1 MMTFFLQ
8 LLAAWILLVVAHVS
22 AMALAGV
29 AFGVDLREVSYGFG
43 KQLFSR
49 GKLKIKA
56 VPLGGYAKFGDTR
69 ETEADPPADPAT
81 AFNHKPA
88 VIRAIIALAGC
99 ALLVLLA
106 ALVLA
111 GSSVSEVIAGFR
123 QIVVGALGPKST
135 AQEYI
140 HALYAISTTHGFPAL
155 LAVLAT
161 KVAAFN
167 LLPLPTMNGGQ
178 ALLAFVPTDR
188 NVHPAWEQRLASI
201 GIFLMLALG
210 GSWAFALTVFLAGG
224 NL

>member
-1 MMTFFLQ
+1 MTTFFLQ

-29 AFGVDLREVSYGFG
+29 ALGVDLREVSYGFG
-43 KQLFSR
+43 KELFSR

-81 AFNHKPA
+81 AFNHKPVA
-88 VIRAIIALAGC
+88 IQAIIVLAGC
-99 ALLVLLA
+99 AVLVLLA

-111 GSSVSEVIAGFR
+111 GASVSEVVEGFR

-140 HALYAISTTHGFPAL
+140 HALYALSTTHGFPAL

-167 LLPLPTMNGGQ
+167 LLPLPVLNGGQ

-188 NVHPAWEQRLASI
+188 NVYPDWQIPLMNI
-201 GIFLMLALG
+201 GIVLMLALA
-210 GSWAFALTVFLAGG
+210 GSWGFAILLFLAGG
-224 NL
+224 KL